1 MWYMGY
7 HWNKD
12 LEIIGLSEKK
22 NEEGGKKRLF
32 KEIMAEN
39 F

>member
-7 HWNKD
+7 HWNKF

-22 NEEGGKKRLF
+22 NEEGGKKDYL
-32 KEIMAEN
+32 KK
-39 F
+39 